1 MKPSY
6 FSPFILVLFFSVNAY
21 SQRNYNLINKESLVK
36 IMKEQNFQLLDVR
49 TEKEFKG
56 GAIKG
61 AMNIDYWDPDF
72 EDKVITNL
80 NKKIT
85 TIVYCAA
92 GGRSEMACKL
102 LLKKGFKML
111 YDLEGGYEK
120 YAN

>member
-21 SQRNYNLINKESLVK
+21 AQRNYNLINKESLVK

-61 AMNIDYWDPDF
+61 AMNIDFWDPDF
-72 EDKVITNL
+72 ENKVITNL
-80 NKKIT
+80 NKNIT

-92 GGRSEMACKL
+92 GGRSEIACKL
-102 LLKKGFKML
+102 LVKKGFKML